1 MSRYSIKEILYYLF
15 YRLPSIIKGK
25 YLYHNLVKVH
35 WGRGLNNFGD
45 CLSPDILKHYGLTPV
60 YVPNQ
65 MDADIILAGSILQ
78 WVNPKYKGIIIG
90 TGGDDVQYSFNSAS
104 VLAVRGKLTH
114 NNFRTHNDYK
124 SVVYGDPGLL
134 MSYVYPNIV
143 EKKYDLGI
151 VPHFVDWNTDCIK
164 NLRRRF
170 KDNPHVVFI
179 SPIGS
184 PKYVIEQIK
193 KCRHIISSSLHGLI
207 IADAFHIA
215 NMRFVNRETMP
226 TYFYDY
232 KFDDYYSSLNI
243 ESETIDINTY
253 IEEDDILSLL
263 INSTTLKDVDKI
275 ESLKKTLNEL
285 MILVSKTFKK

>member
-1 MSRYSIKEILYYLF
+1 MSRYSIKELVYYF
-15 YRLPSIIKGK
+15 FHRLPSIIKGK

-114 NNFRTHNDYK
+114 NNFRTHKDYK

-134 MSYVYPNIV
+134 MSYIYPNIV

-151 VPHFVDWNTDCIK
+151 VPHFVDWNTDCINK
-164 NLRRRF
+164 LRKQF
-170 KDNPHVVFI
+170 NNNPNVVFI
-179 SPIGS
+179 SPIGT
-184 PKYVIEQIK
+184 PKEVIRQIK
-193 KCRHIISSSLHGLI
+193 ECRHIISSSLHGLI
-207 IADAFHIA
+207 IADAFHIP
-215 NMRFVNRETMP
+215 NIRFVNRDTMP

-232 KFDDYYSSLNI
+232 KFDDYYSSLNMD
-243 ESETIDINTY
+243 SECIDIHT
-253 IEEDDILSLL
+253 IQEVDILSSL
-263 INSTTLKDVDKI
+263 INITTLKDVDKI
-275 ESLKKTLNEL
+275 ESLKKSLNEL
-285 MILVSKTFKK
+285 MIHVSNTFKK